1 GGSRAGT
8 GAATVKGVYVGLG
21 SNLGDRAGNLFQAR
35 RSLAALPRTRLIAVS
50 PVYET
55 EPVGVQDQD
64 WFLNQVV
71 ELETDLGPEELLREL
86 MRIEAGLG
94 RVRTVRWGPRTL
106 DLDLLLYGAVS
117 RATDFLALPHP
128 RMWERAFVLQPLSDV
143 APGLRTP
150 AGEPVGE
157 AAQRLAG
164 TQTVAPWKP
173 RLVDNMVEIFDEVD
187 STNAEAWRLA
197 GRGATSGAAI
207 IAGRQTQG
215 RGRQGHSW
223 HSPAGLGL
231 YLSVLLRPEYLRP
244 AEAPAFTLLGAVA
257 ARRTA
262 AALGA
267 PQAALKWP
275 NDLVV
280 ATASPAGEPAAA
292 AAGRGG
298 TLRKLGGVLA
308 ETASQ
313 GSRLAVV
320 VLGIGLNL
328 NHRPE
333 DFPPELREKAVS
345 LAQLGA
351 KRIPVKRAS
360 AVLLDALNDTYLAFL
375 SGGEGDLHAEYHSH
389 LTPPGW
395 EYAGS

>member
-1 GGSRAGT
+1 M
-8 GAATVKGVYVGLG
+8 KGVFVALG

-64 WFLNQVV
+64 WFLNQVA
-71 ELETDLGPEELLREL
+71 ELDTELGPEELLQEL
-86 MRIEAGLG
+86 LKIEADLG

-157 AAQRLAG
+157 AAQRLTGA
-164 TQTVAPWKP
+164 QRLALWKP
-173 RLVDNMVEIFDEVD
+173 QLVGTEVVALAEVD

-197 GRGATSGAAI
+197 QQGAPEGLAVA
-207 IAGRQTQG
+207 AGRQTQG

-231 YLSVLLRPEYLRP
+231 YLSVLFRPDYLRP
-244 AEAPAFTLLGAVA
+244 AEAPVFTLLGAVG

-292 AAGRGG
+292 AAERGG

-308 ETASQ
+308 ETASH
-313 GSRLAVV
+313 GPRLAAV
-320 VLGIGLNL
+320 VLGVGLNL

-333 DFPPELREKAVS
+333 DFPPELRDKAVS
-345 LAQLGA
+345 LAQLGG
-351 KRIPVKRAS
+351 KKVPVDRARD
-360 AVLLDALNDTYLAFL
+360 VLLAALNDAYVAFL
-375 SGGEGDLHAEYHSH
+375 SGGEGGLRAEYHSH
-389 LTPPGW
+389 LTPPGR